1 MAAGPSLVLMFLVIL
16 TLAVIVFYIVVAWK
30 INEKAHQPGWACLI
44 PFYNVYVFTQII
56 KRPGW
61 WMLLYLVGIIPVA
74 GPIAALVISITDTI
88 RLARVFGRSDGFAVG
103 LFLLAPIFNPILAFG
118 DSSYDETRID

>member
-1 MAAGPSLVLMFLVIL
+1 MMIGPAQLILLIL
-16 TLAVIVFYIVVAWK
+16 TLAVIPFYIVVAWK
-30 INEKAHQPGWACLI
+30 IYEKAHKPGWACLI
-44 PFYNVYVFTQII
+44 PIYNVYVFTQII

-61 WMLLYLVGIIPVA
+61 WMLLYLAGIIPVA
-74 GPIAALVISITDTI
+74 GQIAVLVISIMDTI
-88 RLARVFGRSDGFAVG
+88 RLAKVFGRSNEFAVG